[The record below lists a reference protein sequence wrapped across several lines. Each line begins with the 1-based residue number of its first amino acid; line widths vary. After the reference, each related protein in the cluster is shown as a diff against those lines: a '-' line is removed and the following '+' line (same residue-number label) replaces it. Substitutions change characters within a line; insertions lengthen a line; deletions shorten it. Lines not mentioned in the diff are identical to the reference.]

1 MAPTGSLPFSQI
13 GWQQK
18 RSSCS
23 RWMDGEAYN
32 LYAEW
37 KTLEDLALSGLSPS
51 DQGSEHPMEEGQ
63 QEYRTRG
70 DGGHQEN
77 SAL

>member
-32 LYAEW
+32 LYAE
-37 KTLEDLALSGLSPS
+37 
-51 DQGSEHPMEEGQ
+51 
-63 QEYRTRG
+63 
-70 DGGHQEN
+70 
-77 SAL
+77 